1 MTRVAPTKGQAM
13 TGQSGLAMLGDDP
26 DSRWSRAANGGR
38 VRPKVVVVGP
48 CASGKSTLV
57 SGLRSLG
64 YSAAVCGQEH
74 SEIPTLWR
82 RSNPDILVALQVDL
96 ATVRRRRGD
105 DWPAAMFERQRERL
119 VDALSSAD
127 LVLEASTLS
136 EAAVLARVLR
146 TLELAGREAN
156 GGEPL

>member
-1 MTRVAPTKGQAM
+1 MMGLPALATPGSEPGSTI
-13 TGQSGLAMLGDDP
+13 SGAAQDD
-26 DSRWSRAANGGR
+26 RM
-38 VRPKVVVVGP
+38 RPRVVVVGP

-64 YSAAVCGQEH
+64 YRAAVCGQEH
-74 SEIPTLWR
+74 SEVPTLWR
-82 RSNPDILVALQVDL
+82 RSAPDMLVALQVDL

-105 DWPAAMFERQRERL
+105 GWSEAIFERQRQRL
-119 VDALSSAD
+119 ANALASAD

-146 TLELAGREAN
+146 ALELAGLAADADAAVRETHP
-156 GGEPL
+156 ET